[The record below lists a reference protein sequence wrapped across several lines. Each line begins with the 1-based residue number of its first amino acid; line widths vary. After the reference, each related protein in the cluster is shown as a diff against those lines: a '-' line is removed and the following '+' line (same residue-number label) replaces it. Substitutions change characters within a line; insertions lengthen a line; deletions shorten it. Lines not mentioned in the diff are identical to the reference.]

1 MSFQIEEYFSIPLPP
16 SVKKEEISK
25 KQEVKG
31 EEKQHHI
38 DEPKLTKGRL
48 DDNVSGILIT
58 GQMTFY
64 DIESETGI
72 PARKIADKLG
82 LPANIPLNENLGRL
96 RKTCRFTMQE
106 VRDVISSILE
116 KDE

>member
-48 DDNVSGILIT
+48 DVNISGILIT

-64 DIESETGI
+64 DIES
-72 PARKIADKLG
+72 
-82 LPANIPLNENLGRL
+82 
-96 RKTCRFTMQE
+96 KTDPNQIFVYM
-106 VRDVISSILE
+106 E
-116 KDE
+116 KKEI

>member
-1 MSFQIEEYFSIPLPP
+1 
-16 SVKKEEISK
+16 
-25 KQEVKG
+25 
-31 EEKQHHI
+31 
-38 DEPKLTKGRL
+38 LTKGRL

-72 PARKIADKLG
+72 PAKKIADKLG

-96 RKTCRFTMQE
+96 RKTYRFTMQE